1 MNVHINGQPHS
12 LNIGTTV
19 QMVVALFCGTENA
32 TGVAVAVNQV
42 VIPRHQWNTTEI
54 QETDQIEV
62 LWASSGG

>member
-1 MNVHINGQPHS
+1 MNVHINGQLRS

-19 QMVVALFCGTENA
+19 QMIVVLFCGSESA

-42 VIPRHQWNTTEI
+42 VIPRHQWGTTEI
-54 QETDQIEV
+54 HDADQIEI

>member
-12 LNIGTTV
+12 LNVGATV

-42 VIPRHQWNTTEI
+42 VIPRHQWKTTEI
-54 QETDQIEV
+54 HETDQIEV

>member
-19 QMVVALFCGTENA
+19 QMVVALFCGTKNA